1 MAEIVWTDGNPEERR
16 LNTWCEEFNEL
27 LESVDAELSN
37 VNRRFFRLDVLSI
50 CLLFQSVNEL
60 LEFILK
66 DDGITLFSLN
76 NTTNNYKLATV
87 LYFRIKDLESNYA
100 KRCLWFKVDLKRW
113 QSRLL
118 KWFTATNRRYRKEY
132 MKYLL
137 TTYFVPHAFLIKQE
151 VIPKEL
157 VCNVISY
164 L

>member
-16 LNTWCEEFNEL
+16 RNTWCEEFNEL

-37 VNRRFFRLDVLSI
+37 VNRRLFRLDVLSA
-50 CLLFQSVNEL
+50 CLLGQSLYEL

-76 NTTNNYKLATV
+76 NTTNNYKLATD
-87 LYFRIKDLESNYA
+87 LYFRIKDLESVYA
-100 KRCLWFKVDLKRW
+100 KRCLWSKVDTKRNKVYI
-113 QSRLL
+113 R
-118 KWFTATNRRYRKEY
+118 FTAINRRYRKEY

-137 TTYFVPHAFLIKQE
+137 TNYFVPHAFLIKQE
-151 VIPKEL
+151 RIPKEL